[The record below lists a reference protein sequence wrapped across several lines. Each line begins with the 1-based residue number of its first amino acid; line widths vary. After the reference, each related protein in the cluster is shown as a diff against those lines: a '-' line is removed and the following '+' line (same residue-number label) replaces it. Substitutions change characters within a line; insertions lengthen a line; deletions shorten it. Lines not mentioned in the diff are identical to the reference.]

1 MAAHRRRSGDRGG
14 GRNGA
19 NKRTSTQKRDLETRS
34 VRTESSSERDTNIS
48 EKADQSDLRAQ
59 RGSRKARGGRRG
71 PRNNRGPGFRAHG
84 WHERLLW
91 DELRDSLA
99 SVAGSEP
106 VMRTKWSDGGGGVV
120 EQATGDRASKE
131 QQRQLI
137 DEAIAVLLEGSS
149 SDEGEMETN

>member
-1 MAAHRRRSGDRGG
+1 MTALRRRSRDRG

-19 NKRTSTQKRDLETRS
+19 NKRTGTQKRDLETRS
-34 VRTESSSERDTNIS
+34 VRTESSSERDTYRS
-48 EKADQSDLRAQ
+48 KKADESDLRAQ
-59 RGSRKARGGRRG
+59 PGSRKAGGGRRD
-71 PRNNRGPGFRAHG
+71 PRDIQGPGFGAHG

-99 SVAGSEP
+99 GVARSEP
-106 VMRTKWSDGGGGVV
+106 VMRSEWSKSGGGGVI

-131 QQRQLI
+131 QQRRLI

-149 SDEGEMETN
+149 SDEGVMETN